1 MKLRFAPSPTGHL
14 HVGNARIALANA
26 LFARKHGGTFLL
38 RIDDTDFSRNRT
50 DELVPGIEADL
61 GWLGIAWDES
71 FRQSDRVASY
81 EEAAERLRASG
92 RLYPCFESEEELRAK
107 REARLRANKPPVYDR
122 GALAMTAEQRA
133 RAEANGKRP
142 YWRFLLSGGSGGWD
156 DLAAGPRSVKLPPV
170 SDPVLIRADG
180 TVLYTFASV
189 VDDLATAVTH
199 IIRGEDHVVN
209 TGVQIDLAVALGAKH
224 DRFRFAHLPLL
235 LDEHGEKLSKRTGS
249 VSLRA
254 LRADGIEAAALSSYL
269 ARLGT
274 SDDPVPL
281 TFDELAA
288 SQDLAHVSRA
298 QPRFDTRPLLAL
310 NRHVRA
316 ATPFAAV
323 ADRLPPGAGEGFWN
337 AVRANLD
344 LFGEVRAWWEVVG
357 GEIVPPPLAGE
368 GAFLREAA
376 AMLPDEPW
384 DETTWERWT
393 GALKASSGRRG
404 RALFHPLR
412 LALTGE
418 ESGPELKFLLPLMG
432 RARVRRRLELPGS

>member
-14 HVGNARIALANA
+14 HVGNARVALANA
-26 LFARKHGGTFLL
+26 LFARRHGAAFLL

-61 GWLGIAWDES
+61 SWLGIGWDES
-71 FRQSDRVASY
+71 FRQSDRVALY
-81 EEAAERLRASG
+81 EEAADRLRESG
-92 RLYPCFESEEELRAK
+92 RLYACFESEEELRSK
-107 REARLRANKPPVYDR
+107 REARIRAGKPPVYDR
-122 GALAMTAEQRA
+122 GALLMTAE
-133 RAEANGKRP
+133 NGKQP
-142 YWRFLLSGGSGGWD
+142 YWRFLLSGGSTGWND
-156 DLAAGPRSVKLPPV
+156 MASGPRTVKLPPV

-189 VDDLATAVTH
+189 VDDLATGVTH

-209 TGVQIDLAVALGAKH
+209 TGVQIDLAAALGAAP

-235 LDEHGEKLSKRTGS
+235 LDEHGEKLSKRTGG
-249 VSLRA
+249 VSLRS
-254 LRADGIEAAALSSYL
+254 LRADGIEAGALASYL

-288 SQDLAHVSRA
+288 SQDLGHVSRT
-298 QPRFDTRPLLAL
+298 QPRFDPRPLLAL
-310 NRHVRA
+310 NRHVLA
-316 ATPFAAV
+316 ATPFDAV
-323 ADRLPPGAGEGFWN
+323 ADRLPPGAGEEFWN

-344 LFGEVRAWWEVVG
+344 LFGEVRAWWDVVA
-357 GEIVPPPLAGE
+357 GEIVAPPLAGE
-368 GAFLREAA
+368 GGFLREAA
-376 AMLPDEPW
+376 AFLPDEPW

-432 RARVRRRLELPGS
+432 SARVRRRLALPDA